1 MAKQNDY
8 DRMAGAPVG
17 ELILSMALPAMA
29 TTLITSVY
37 NLADTFFVGRI
48 GTSAT
53 AAVGVVFSFGM
64 ILMALG
70 FWAGTGCST
79 LVSTLI
85 GARKNE
91 EAERMLGTAFALS
104 MSFGTLVAIV
114 GFLGGDVLLRLM
126 GSTDSILPYA
136 RAYARFILLAAPFTC
151 ANLLM
156 GQTLKAEGLAK
167 QSMFGQ
173 ISGGI
178 LNMILDPIFIFGL
191 RLGITGAAM
200 ATALSTVVSF
210 LVMLSFYLRG
220 QTRLRLSLRNVSHRA
235 QDYRT
240 LLTVGIPSLCR
251 HGTNMIANVVLNT
264 VAGNWGD
271 AAIAA
276 MSVCGRLMY
285 LSSCV
290 SGGLNNGSQPVIGF
304 ANGSKNYRRLKQ
316 AFWFMVKFSTISMI
330 AFGIVE
336 GVFAAP
342 LIRLFR
348 NDPEVIRIGTVSLR
362 FICIALPFSCFMNS
376 ASTLFQITSHPL
388 PSSLII
394 FGRQLVL
401 YIPALLV
408 LPKAIDLLGL
418 QLAAPI
424 CDIIAGCVCI
434 PMVLHYLSGLKEN

>member
-1 MAKQNDY
+1 MSKQNDY
-8 DRMAGAPVG
+8 DRMANAPVG
-17 ELILSMALPAMA
+17 DLILSMALPAMA

-64 ILMALG
+64 VLMALG

-79 LVSTLI
+79 LVSTLL

-91 EAERMLGTAFALS
+91 EAERVLSTAFALS
-104 MSFGTLVAIV
+104 LFFGALVAFV
-114 GFLGGDVLLRLM
+114 GFLGGDALLKLM
-126 GSTDSILPYA
+126 GSTDTILPYA
-136 RAYARFILLAAPFTC
+136 RSYACYILLSAPLTA

-156 GQTLKAEGLAK
+156 GQTLRAEGLARH
-167 QSMFGQ
+167 SMFGQ
-173 ISGGI
+173 ISGGV
-178 LNMILDPIFIFGL
+178 LNMILDPIFIFGFG
-191 RLGITGAAM
+191 LGISGAAM

-210 LVMLSFYLRG
+210 LVMLSFYLSG
-220 QTRLRLSLRNVSHRA
+220 KTRLRLDLRKVSRRA
-235 QDYRT
+235 GEYRN
-240 LLTVGIPSLCR
+240 LLTVGVPSLCR
-251 HGTNMIANVVLNT
+251 HGTNMVANVVLNT
-264 VAGNWGD
+264 VAGGWGD

-285 LSSCV
+285 LSNCV

-304 ANGSKNYRRLKQ
+304 ANGSRNYKRLRQ
-316 AFWFMVKFSTISMI
+316 AFWFMVKFSTVSMV

-336 GVFAAP
+336 GIFAP
-342 LIRLFR
+342 QLIALFR
-348 NDPEVIRIGTVSLR
+348 NDAEVVAIGTVSLR
-362 FICIALPFSCFMNS
+362 LICMALPFSCFMNS
-376 ASTLFQITSHPL
+376 AGTLFQITKHPL

-408 LPKAIDLLGL
+408 LPKVIDILGL
-418 QLAAPI
+418 QLAAPL
-424 CDIIAGCVCI
+424 CDIIMGIICI
-434 PMVLHYLSGLKEN
+434 PMVLVYFARLDT

>member
-1 MAKQNDY
+1 MSKHNDY
-8 DRMAGAPVG
+8 DRMATAPVG
-17 ELILSMALPAMA
+17 DLILSMALPAMA
-29 TTLITSVY
+29 TTLITGVY

-64 ILMALG
+64 VLMALG

-79 LVSTLI
+79 LVSTLL

-91 EAERMLGTAFALS
+91 EAEQVLSTAFALS
-104 MSFGTLVAIV
+104 LFFGAVVALV
-114 GFLGGDVLLRLM
+114 GFLGGDVLLKLM
-126 GSTDSILPYA
+126 GSTDTILPYA
-136 RAYARFILLAAPFTC
+136 RSYARYILLAAPMTS

-156 GQTLKAEGLAK
+156 GQTLRAEGLAK

-173 ISGGI
+173 ISGGV

-220 QTRLRLSLRNVSHRA
+220 RTRLRLSARKVSRRA
-235 QDYRT
+235 ADYRN
-240 LLTVGIPSLCR
+240 LLTVGVPSLCR

-264 VAGNWGD
+264 VAGTWGD

-285 LSSCV
+285 LSTCV

-304 ANGSKNYRRLKQ
+304 ANGSRNYKRLKQ
-316 AFWFMVKFSTISMI
+316 AFWFMVKFSTVSMA
-330 AFGIVE
+330 AFGVVE
-336 GVFAAP
+336 SIFAP
-342 LIRLFR
+342 QLIALFR
-348 NDPEVIRIGTVSLR
+348 NDTEVVRIGTVSLR
-362 FICIALPFSCFMNS
+362 LICAALPFSCFMNS
-376 ASTLFQITSHPL
+376 ASTLFQITKHPL
-388 PSSLII
+388 PSSMII

-408 LPKAIDLLGL
+408 LPRLIDVPGL
-418 QLAAPI
+418 QLAAPL
-424 CDIIAGCVCI
+424 CDTIAGLICI
-434 PMVLHYLSGLKEN
+434 PMVLVFFTKLDE